1 MAKGIFS
8 HLGRGSGCILNVV
21 YLKGNKR
28 FETLDVQIEL
38 MANHRKRSKVPN

>member
-8 HLGRGSGCILNVV
+8 HVGRESGCILSVV
-21 YLKGNKR
+21 YLKGNKG
-28 FETLDVQIEL
+28 FEILDVQIEL